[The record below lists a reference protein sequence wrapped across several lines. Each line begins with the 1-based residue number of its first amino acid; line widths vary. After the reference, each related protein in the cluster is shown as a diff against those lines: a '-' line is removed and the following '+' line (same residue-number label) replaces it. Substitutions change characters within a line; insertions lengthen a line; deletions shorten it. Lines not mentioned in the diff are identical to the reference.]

1 MARKERDRPAR
12 EATGRAV
19 SKALS
24 SRGGSAFRITSDQ
37 RKAIVRDADNGGTS
51 KKSSAPS
58 KGE

>member
-1 MARKERDRPAR
+1 MVRKRSDGPVR

-37 RKAIVRDADNGGTS
+37 RKAIVRHATNGRTS
-51 KKSSAPS
+51 MKSNGSP